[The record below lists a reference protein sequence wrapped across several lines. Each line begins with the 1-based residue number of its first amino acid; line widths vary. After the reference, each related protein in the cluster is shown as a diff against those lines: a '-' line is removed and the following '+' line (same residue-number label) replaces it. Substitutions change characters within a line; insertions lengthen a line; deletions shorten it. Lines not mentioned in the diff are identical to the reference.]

1 MCAFGPKVKS
11 SVRWCSWLKKRLFT
25 VLALARALQIL
36 TIGCLF
42 AMADR
47 PFLFVLEQGD
57 ALVRT
62 DTYLVLPL
70 IMLALITLTR
80 KYFFGRWP
88 ISSVLEEGDAPMRTD
103 TYLVLPL
110 KLLALIFQIPPSL
123 DLVMFLAPV
132 VGGPGKQQ
140 SLIGRSQ
147 DISAGARTLCG

>member
-88 ISSVLEEGDAPMRTD
+88 FVCVGGWGCTDADRH
-103 TYLVLPL
+103 
-110 KLLALIFQIPPSL
+110 LLG
-123 DLVMFLAPV
+123 LAPDNAGINYFNQEV
-132 VGGPGKQQ
+132 FFWQVAHFVCVGGGGCTDADRHLLGLAP
-140 SLIGRSQ
+140 
-147 DISAGARTLCG
+147 